1 MKDSSF
7 GRSQLVARA
16 RERMARTGAPRVLL
30 SLIMIFAACAAFV
43 ASIATLRLGLDSMRL
58 RYPLAVIVGYVTFLV
73 FIRGWIAWHR
83 RGRGSE
89 SGSTLGDLVNSIDV
103 GDFSLPSRS
112 GAQPSSFAGG
122 RSGGGGGGGNSWSS
136 LVSSSRS
143 SGGGSSG
150 GSGLALD
157 VDEMWPVVLAL
168 ACALGGLL
176 AIFYVIYTAPVL
188 LAEVALDAAIVSTL
202 YQRLVKREMSH
213 WAVTVVRHTWLPAL
227 ALVVLAA
234 VGGWALQIAAPEA
247 RSIGGVIRELGG

>member
-1 MKDSSF
+1 MKDSSLS
-7 GRSQLVARA
+7 RTQLVARA

-43 ASIATLRLGLDSMRL
+43 ASIVTLRLGLDSMML

-89 SGSTLGDLVNSIDV
+89 SGSTVGDLVNSIDV
-103 GDFSLPSRS
+103 GDLSLPSRS
-112 GAQPSSFAGG
+112 AAQPSFFAGG
-122 RSGGGGGGGNSWSS
+122 RSGGGGGGNSWSG

-143 SGGGSSG
+143 SGSGSSG
-150 GSGLALD
+150 GSGLSLD

-202 YQRLVKREMSH
+202 YQRLAKHEMSH
-213 WAVTVVRHTWLPAL
+213 WAVTVVRRTWLPAL

-234 VGGWALQIAAPEA
+234 VGGWALQIAAPES
-247 RSIGGVIRELGG
+247 RSIGGVIREIRQ

>member
-1 MKDSSF
+1 MKASSLS
-7 GRSQLVARA
+7 RSQLVARA

-43 ASIATLRLGLDSMRL
+43 ASIVTLRLGLDSMML

-83 RGRGSE
+83 RGRWSE
-89 SGSTLGDLVNSIDV
+89 SGTVGDLVNAIDV
-103 GDFSLPSRS
+103 SDFSLPSRS
-112 GAQPSSFAGG
+112 GAQPSFFAGG
-122 RSGGGGGGGNSWSS
+122 RSGGGGGGNSWSG
-136 LVSSSRS
+136 LVSSSWS

-150 GSGLALD
+150 GSGLSLD

-202 YQRLVKREMSH
+202 YQRLAKHEMSH
-213 WAVTVVRHTWLPAL
+213 WAVTVVRYTWLPAL
-227 ALVVLAA
+227 ALVVVAA
-234 VGGWALQIAAPEA
+234 VGGWALQVAAPEA
-247 RSIGGVIRELGG
+247 RSIGGVIRGLLQE